1 MVSYYYTPDYSGS
14 AVQARNLSRHLK
26 GLGIDATIVAANL
39 SNSPADE
46 AIGGLRVRRLRVV
59 RNRHLGFVPFWAAL
73 FWFLVRHG
81 REFDIIHAHGVLPH
95 VSASLAGA
103 IIGRPTILKVAM
115 AESDL
120 AFHCHGRL
128 LGAINRF
135 LVKRFDRYIATTDAI
150 AEEFASQRL
159 DVSRVCRIPNGV
171 DTEVYA
177 PLDATARAAVR
188 RELGLPD
195 GPVVLFVGILN
206 RRKNV
211 DGLLRIWRSAVVAG
225 APGHLA
231 IVGPLPD
238 DDEAFRQTLRI
249 SCGAPE
255 LAGRVSM
262 VGYRENVVA
271 YMQASDVFVL
281 PSKREGM
288 ANVVLE
294 AMACGLPPLVSRA
307 AGVSAVI
314 ADGRNGF
321 SLPIEDEE
329 GFARIVHGLLT
340 NPARTAQ
347 LGGEA
352 RKTVEARFAL
362 SAVATTYA
370 RLYDELL
377 APAGHR

>member
-1 MVSYYYTPDYSGS
+1 
-14 AVQARNLSRHLK
+14 
-26 GLGIDATIVAANL
+26 
-39 SNSPADE
+39 
-46 AIGGLRVRRLRVV
+46 
-59 RNRHLGFVPFWAAL
+59 
-73 FWFLVRHG
+73 
-81 REFDIIHAHGVLPH
+81 
-95 VSASLAGA
+95 
-103 IIGRPTILKVAM
+103 
-115 AESDL
+115 
-120 AFHCHGRL
+120 
-128 LGAINRF
+128 
-135 LVKRFDRYIATTDAI
+135 
-150 AEEFASQRL
+150 
-159 DVSRVCRIPNGV
+159 
-171 DTEVYA
+171 
-177 PLDATARAAVR
+177 
-188 RELGLPD
+188 
-195 GPVVLFVGILN
+195 VGILN